1 MVHHPGD
8 IVLGQIVK
16 AATFGKHTA
25 DKLMV
30 DFDRTFL
37 VGAAGI
43 TVKDAGSPETVT
55 FDSVI
60 SIFNL
65 LGIGELAAVI

>member
-1 MVHHPGD
+1 
-8 IVLGQIVK
+8 
-16 AATFGKHTA
+16 
-25 DKLMV
+25 MV

-55 FDSVI
+55 FDSVFP
-60 SIFNL
+60 IFDF
-65 LGIGELAAVI
+65 LGIGEFAAVISLIPNSA